1 MLSNLSSI
9 KENQIVG
16 EIALNSPHILLLI
29 SRCCVNV
36 DFGLLLIDHLLPV
49 VFRQFCCAHMNIS
62 FIQEKAGRNKTAVP
76 GSLSACG
83 VVDLVQDFGS
93 EFNAAFPLFAS
104 SQSPGARQS
113 DIHTPKTTS
122 TGIFREN
129 NTHKLLLQ
137 QCFSLYAFL
146 QKTKQY
152 VVRSTAA
159 LQYLMHCGC
168 YHNIFHPCFIARSAH
183 RKTSFLDVT

>member
-16 EIALNSPHILLLI
+16 EIALNSSHILLLI

-36 DFGLLLIDHLLPV
+36 DFGLLLMDHLLPV
-49 VFRQFCCAHMNIS
+49 VFGHFCCARINIS
-62 FIQEKAGRNKTAVP
+62 LIQEKAGRNKTAVP

-83 VVDLVQDFGS
+83 VVEFVHNFVLQ
-93 EFNAAFPLFAS
+93 FNAAFLFFAS
-104 SQSPGARQS
+104 SRSPGARQS
-113 DIHTPKTTS
+113 DIHTLKTTS

-146 QKTKQY
+146 QKTEQY
-152 VVRSTAA
+152 VARSTVA
-159 LQYLMHCGC
+159 LQYFMHCRC
-168 YHNIFHPCFIARSAH
+168 LHNIYSILLLRGLH
-183 RKTSFLDVT
+183 T